1 MNPTIIIVLGATGD
15 LMQRKIAPSLW
26 QLYKQG
32 KLPETFKIIGFARK
46 DLSNANYRTWIKDAL
61 NETDPQL
68 NNFLN
73 NVQYFQGN
81 LDNQQDYQNLGKE
94 IGVIDGE
101 IKACT
106 NKIFYLA
113 IPPINYQNVMENLS
127 GSGLTKSCSEEEGW
141 TRVLIEKPFGSNLK
155 SAKELDKKLS
165 TLFKE
170 EQIYRIDHYL
180 AKEMVQDILTF
191 RFSNNLFEHVW
202 GGEHI
207 EKIEINL
214 LETLDVK
221 NRGAFYD
228 GVGALRDVGQN
239 HILQILS
246 LLIMDNPGAMDPKLI
261 RKKRALAFNYISI
274 PTKNTIKK
282 YSYRAQYQGY
292 LDTKGVAENSTTET
306 FFKIKFSLNGPK
318 WNGVPVYIQA
328 GKSLKEVKKEAVI
341 TFKHPEPCL
350 CPVGQKHHLRNVV
363 RISLEPK
370 EGINIDF
377 WAKKPG
383 LEFKVEKRSMDFL
396 LREKDPQ
403 AQYTQEYQKLLFDSL
418 AGDQTLFANSDEVE
432 KMWSIVD
439 PIIETWQ
446 KDNIPSLEKYEKG
459 TDQPILSAIQ
469 KEKDIKES
477 NAEKQIAVVG
487 LGKMGANLARRMMKT
502 GWKVTG
508 YNRSMKP
515 AQELEKEGLNVALKI
530 TDLPWILKG
539 PRLIWL
545 MVPAGKVIDDILF
558 GEEGLAY
565 RLSPGDT
572 IVDGGNSFYQNSIN
586 RAQKLKEKGINFI
599 DIGVS
604 GGPQGALTGPC
615 LIVGGEAQN
624 QDIVRELCND
634 LALNDSVRFFP
645 GEGMGHFV
653 KMVHNAIEYGM
664 MQSIAEGME
673 VLKQSPVPIDLI
685 AATQIYNN
693 RSVIESR
700 LVGWLENS
708 YKERGTDLTDISSTV
723 SHSGEAE
730 WTIKIAKKMGV
741 DIKTIEES
749 FNFRVHSKD
758 NPRYAGKVVAALREQ
773 FGGHKA
779 TKE

>member
-26 QLYKQG
+26 QLYKQN
-32 KLPETFKIIGFARK
+32 KLPETFKIIGFARRE
-46 DLSNANYRTWIKDAL
+46 LSDDDYRTWIKDTL

-68 NNFLN
+68 DNFLN
-73 NVQYFQGN
+73 NVQYFKGDLN
-81 LDNQQDYQNLGKE
+81 NQQDYQNLGRE

-113 IPPINYQNVMENLS
+113 IPPLNYQNVMENLS

-141 TRVLIEKPFGSNLK
+141 TRVLIEKPFGSDLE
-155 SAKELDKKLS
+155 SAKELDRKLS

-202 GGEHI
+202 SGEHI

-246 LLIMDNPGAMDPKLI
+246 LLVMENPGAMDPKLI
-261 RKKRALAFNYISI
+261 RKKRALAFNNISI
-274 PTKNTIKK
+274 PTKKTIKNH
-282 YSYRAQYQGY
+282 SYRAQYQGY
-292 LDTKGVAENSTTET
+292 IGTEGVAENSTTET
-306 FFKIKFSLNGPK
+306 FFKIKLNLTGPK
-318 WNGVPVYIQA
+318 WNGVPVYLQA
-328 GKSLKEVKKEAVI
+328 GKSLSAVKKEAVI

-350 CPVGQKHHLRNVV
+350 CPIGQKHHLKNVV

-370 EGINIDF
+370 EGISIDF
-377 WAKKPG
+377 WVKKPG
-383 LEFKVEKRSMDFL
+383 LEFDVEKRSMDFL

-403 AQYTQEYQKLLFDSL
+403 TQYTQEYQKLLFDSL
-418 AGDQTLFANSDEVE
+418 AGDQTLFANSEEVE
-432 KMWSIVD
+432 KMWSIID

-446 KDNIPSLEKYEKG
+446 KDNLPPLDKYEKG
-459 TDQPILSAIQ
+459 TDQPILRAVQ
-469 KEKDIKES
+469 REKNIKANS
-477 NAEKQIAVVG
+477 TEKQIAIVG
-487 LGKMGANLARRMMKT
+487 LGKMGANLARRMMQT

-508 YNRSMKP
+508 YNRSLEA

-530 TDLPWILKG
+530 TDLPWILTE
-539 PRLIWL
+539 PRIIWL

-565 RLSPGDT
+565 LLSPGDT
-572 IVDGGNSFYQNSIN
+572 IIDGGNSFYQNSIK
-586 RAQKLKEKGINFI
+586 RTQKLQERGIIFI

-615 LIVGGEAQN
+615 LIVGGEKQN
-624 QDIVRELCND
+624 QAIVRDLCND

-645 GEGMGHFV
+645 GAGMGHFV

-673 VLKQSPVPIDLI
+673 VLKKSPIPINLI

-700 LVGWLENS
+700 LVGWLENA
-708 YKERGTDLTDISSTV
+708 YQERGTDLTEISSTV
-723 SHSGEAE
+723 SYNEEAE
-730 WTIKIAKKMGV
+730 WTIALAKSFNV
-741 DIKTIEES
+741 EVKTIEEA
-749 FNFRVHSKD
+749 FNFRVHSQE
-758 NPRYAGKVVAALREQ
+758 NPRYAGKVVSALREQ